1 MTNNNEWLQR
11 VVVKLYQ
18 LHMGGSD
25 FVEELWEFDWDDKL
39 SKTDNFKNIARE
51 ERALTTLTQ
60 AGAIHTI
67 WKENFYR
74 DQHWESMERHGW
86 SMWSNWDTADPALR
100 LYDNIW
106 YVVGFDHARFQQ
118 FCEAYG
124 FSIPT
129 KSVDATKKQSL
140 HLVDANRIRVEQ
152 TSYDPASGILNIMG
166 QKVIIIAQ
174 KNKHGKKNE
183 GKQAQLMRALFYVNT
198 FPKMV
203 AIREIYPVRG
213 DTYTQGIKKK
223 ARELVAAINRKIKVE
238 TGVSDLISCDD
249 WRFHIASRY
258 LKNWQKTFLP
268 KARGTKSP

>member
-1 MTNNNEWLQR
+1 MTDNHELLQ
-11 VVVKLYQ
+11 VVVSKLNQ
-18 LHMGGSD
+18 LHMNGSD

-39 SKTDNFKNIARE
+39 SKTDNFKNIVRE

-60 AGAIHTI
+60 VGAIHTI

-106 YVVGFDHARFQQ
+106 YVVGFDYDRFQQ
-118 FCEAYG
+118 FCEAHG
-124 FSIPT
+124 FSTLT
-129 KSVDATKKQSL
+129 KSVDAIKKQSL
-140 HLVDANRIRVEQ
+140 RLVDANRIRVEQ
-152 TSYDPASGILNIMG
+152 TSYDPASGVLNIMG

-183 GKQAQLMRALFYVNT
+183 GKQAQIMRAIFYVNT
-198 FPKMV
+198 FPKAV

-213 DTYTQGIKKK
+213 DIYPQEIKKK
-223 ARELVAAINRKIKVE
+223 ARELVAAINRKIKAE
-238 TGVSDLISCDD
+238 AGVSDLISCDD
-249 WRFHIASRY
+249 WRFQIASRY
-258 LKNWQKTFLP
+258 LKN
-268 KARGTKSP
+268 

>member
-1 MTNNNEWLQR
+1 MTDNNEWLQ
-11 VVVKLYQ
+11 VVVSKLNQ
-18 LHMGGSD
+18 LHMNGSD

-39 SKTDNFKNIARE
+39 SKTDNFKNIVRE

-60 AGAIHTI
+60 VGAIHTI

-106 YVVGFDHARFQQ
+106 YVVGFDHHRFQQ
-118 FCEAYG
+118 FCEAHG
-124 FSIPT
+124 FNTLT
-129 KSVDATKKQSL
+129 KSGDTTKKQSL

-152 TSYDPASGILNIMG
+152 TSYDPASGVLSIVG

-183 GKQAQLMRALFYVNT
+183 SKQAQLMRLLFYVNT
-198 FPKMV
+198 FPKSLP
-203 AIREIYPVRG
+203 IRAVYPVRG
-213 DTYTQGIKKK
+213 DTYTQEIKKK

-249 WRFHIASRY
+249 WRFQIASRY
-258 LKNWQKTFLP
+258 LKN
-268 KARGTKSP
+268 